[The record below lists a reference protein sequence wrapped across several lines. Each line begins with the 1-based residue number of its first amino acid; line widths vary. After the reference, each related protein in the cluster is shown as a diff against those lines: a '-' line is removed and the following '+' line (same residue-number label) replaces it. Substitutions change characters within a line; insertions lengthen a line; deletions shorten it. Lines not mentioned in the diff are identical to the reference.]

1 MMRAMTDLIEN
12 LLDTLTAQYVL
23 PEVATRAA
31 ASIRV
36 HRGAGRYDGL
46 DEPSL
51 CTRLT
56 EDLQAE
62 TGDRH
67 LRVRERATET
77 LDARTP
83 EEVMTAMIAGF
94 RRENFGIARAEVLD
108 GNIGCIE
115 LRLVLDVA
123 LAGRTASAAM
133 EFVSRTDALI
143 LDLRRCRGGSPNG
156 VQFWS
161 SHLFADDTVHL
172 EDVVGPDG
180 VRQYWT
186 LAHLDGERY
195 LDRPVFVL
203 TSGETFSGGE
213 QFAYDLQAL
222 GRATVV
228 GETTRGGA
236 HPTRFVP
243 ITPSVEVTIPWAR
256 PVNPVTGANWEGT
269 GVVPDV
275 AVPADEALDAAL
287 RRALDAVG

>member
-12 LLDTLTAQYVL
+12 VLETLTAQYVF
-23 PEVATRAA
+23 PDVATRAA
-31 ASIRV
+31 AAIRT
-36 HRGAGRYDGL
+36 HRGAGRYDEL
-46 DEPSL
+46 DESSL
-51 CTRLT
+51 CARLT

-62 TGDRH
+62 SGDRH
-67 LRVRERATET
+67 LRVRPRAVET
-77 LDARTP
+77 LDARSP
-83 EEVMTAMIAGF
+83 EEVMMAMIAGF
-94 RRENFGIARAEVLD
+94 RRENFGIARAEVLE

-115 LRLVLDVA
+115 LRLVLDA
-123 LAGRTASAAM
+123 SLAGRTASAAM
-133 EFVSRTDALI
+133 EFVARTDALI

-156 VQFWS
+156 VQFWA
-161 SHLFADDTVHL
+161 SHLFEDDAVHL
-172 EDVVGPDG
+172 EDVISPEG

-195 LDRPVFVL
+195 LGRPVFVL

-222 GRATVV
+222 GRATIV

-243 ITPSVEVTIPWAR
+243 ISPSVEVTIPWAR
-256 PVNPVTGANWEGT
+256 PANPVTGTNWEGT

-275 AVPADEALDAAL
+275 AVPAAEAMDTAL
-287 RRALDAVG
+287 GLALGAVG